1 MIVSLIILGAL
12 VAAGV
17 ALYLH
22 DRYYIRPRRAARGE
36 SLEVVTEN
44 PNAGE
49 PAILGHREDSPVC
62 CGMHVVCEKD
72 SLSTA
77 ASSEIVYYDDEE
89 LDAFSGRSAESYS
102 GAETEMF
109 RDILFS
115 LLPTDIAGWA
125 RSLQLRGIA
134 LPPDV
139 RDELLLVVAEAR
151 EKDKSQKT
159 KVKEID
165 YSNGRAIEQSGN
177 RIVEQSNNP
186 SR

>member
-12 VAAGV
+12 IAAGV

-22 DRYYIRPRRAARGE
+22 DRFYIRPRRAARGE
-36 SLEVVTEN
+36 SLDVVTEN
-44 PNAGE
+44 PNAGD

-89 LDAFSGRSAESYS
+89 LDVFSGRPAESYTAS
-102 GAETEMF
+102 ESEMF
-109 RDILFS
+109 RDILYT
-115 LLPTDIAGWA
+115 LLPADIAGWA

-151 EKDKSQKT
+151 EVIRNEGQGTKT
-159 KVKEID
+159 D
-165 YSNGRAIEQSGN
+165 N
-177 RIVEQSNNP
+177 
-186 SR
+186 